1 VRTQLVKLAS
11 NKPERSL
18 GTVSE
23 GGRMHPEQIAKLP
36 NGIEIAYDT
45 CGDPANPAVLL
56 IMGLGG
62 PLNWWDADLCSMIAS
77 RGFHVI
83 RYATRD
89 IGRSTKLRELGG
101 TRARVVRAYV
111 RRRTVAPYTMSDL
124 ASDALGL
131 LDHLGVDRAHVTGV
145 SMGGMIAQ
153 TLAVEHADRVLSLVS
168 IMSSPGGRLV
178 GWQDPRLFPLLL
190 RRSDLSRDA
199 VIERSVKTWA
209 TIGSPDYPTPA
220 DETRK
225 RAAETFERGISPSG
239 VLRQMLAVLTQPN
252 RVAALRTIT
261 VPTLVIH
268 GLCDRLVHVSG
279 GRATAR
285 AIPGAELVL
294 VPGMGHDLPRE
305 LWPVFVDGI
314 ARTAG
319 RASIS
324 AER

>member
-1 VRTQLVKLAS
+1 
-11 NKPERSL
+11 
-18 GTVSE
+18 
-23 GGRMHPEQIAKLP
+23 MHPEQIAKLP
-36 NGIEIAYDT
+36 SGIEIAYDT
-45 CGDPANPAVLL
+45 CGDPAHPTVLL

-83 RYATRD
+83 RYDNRD
-89 IGRSTKLRELGG
+89 VGKSTKLRALGG
-101 TRARVVRAYV
+101 TRAGIVRSYL
-111 RRRTVAPYTMSDL
+111 RRRTVPPYTISDL
-124 ASDALGL
+124 AADAAGL
-131 LDHLGVDRAHVTGV
+131 LDHLGVGQAHVTGV

-153 TLAVEHADRVLSLVS
+153 TLAVERPERVLSLVS
-168 IMSSPGGRLV
+168 IMSSPGGRFV

-190 RRSDLSRDA
+190 RRSDTSREA

-209 TIGSPDYPTPA
+209 IIGSPDYPTSA
-220 DETRK
+220 AETRS

-239 VLRQMLAVLTQPN
+239 VVRQMQAVLTQPN
-252 RVAALRTIT
+252 RVAALRRIT
-261 VPTLVIH
+261 APTLVIH
-268 GLCDRLVHVSG
+268 GLADRLVHVSG

-294 VPGMGHDLPRE
+294 IPGMGHDLPRE

-314 ARTAG
+314 ARTAA

-324 AER
+324 TEG